1 MLPQIKS
8 LLVIQDRDHKIKSL
22 EQELERIPR
31 EAAAIKTRLGEAQSM
46 LDSSR
51 ESIQKNELAVKKIE
65 LEIKT
70 RKNTIER
77 LTTQQFE
84 TKKNDE
90 FAAIGAEIIRYQDMV
105 AELENQELEYLEKT
119 DTLQES
125 FNKANEKLTS
135 IKAGMIDEV
144 KALTEKK
151 NNNAIR
157 IAELKEER
165 ANLAKEVEPST
176 LTMYERVFAKKGN
189 TAVSPLHDN
198 QCGGCHMKVITDT
211 ISKTIQ
217 EKELSQCENCGCFL
231 YSV

>member
-8 LLVIQDRDHKIKSL
+8 LLVVQDRDHKIKSL
-22 EQELERIPR
+22 EQELEKIPR
-31 EAAAIKTRLGEAQSM
+31 DAAAIKTRLSEAQAD
-46 LDSSR
+46 LDASR
-51 ESIQKNELAVKKIE
+51 EAVQKNELAVKKIE

-105 AELENQELEYLEKT
+105 EELENQELEIMEKS
-119 DTLQES
+119 DELQAALAS
-125 FNKANEKLTS
+125 ANEKLTS
-135 IKAGMIDEV
+135 IKAGMVDEV

-151 NNNAIR
+151 NNHAVR

-165 ANLAKEVEPST
+165 ATLAQEIEPNT
-176 LTMYERVFAKKGN
+176 LAMYERVFAKKGN
-189 TAVSPLHDN
+189 AAVSPLHDN
-198 QCGGCHMKVITDT
+198 QCGGCHMKVVADT
-211 ISKTIQ
+211 VSKTIQ